1 MGRVLVQ
8 IGQKG
13 VPNIVADLRDSER
26 PFEGRIVAA
35 RALSQIAFPQFETLS
50 PHLLRDEVRRGR
62 RYGERLAVLRTEGPD
77 EPGIRILT
85 RYYQDTIERT
95 SDFILEFLSLSGR
108 IPNFEMITAAL
119 RSAVPKTRANALE
132 TIEQGVGNRFFREI
146 RPLLG
151 GTGLSEYDDP
161 DRAGPTVEE
170 TVESAVDSPFSV
182 ECSAAALSLLD
193 RGTPTGL
200 ELVRAKLAN
209 GSHRLFHDTV
219 MTHLEGRREEGRV
232 LTMDRL
238 AGVEFFRSLSV
249 WDLADIAAGCDR
261 VSLSPGE
268 PVLRAGDQ
276 ASHCYVP
283 LSGRLK
289 EGSEILGPGQIVGM
303 ECLAASPVCHIGVET
318 LEAGEALRIRAD
330 LISGLGNRSPRV
342 AEELLRF
349 RHLSRERRKLA

>member
-1 MGRVLVQ
+1 
-8 IGQKG
+8 
-13 VPNIVADLRDSER
+13 
-26 PFEGRIVAA
+26 
-35 RALSQIAFPQFETLS
+35 
-50 PHLLRDEVRRGR
+50 
-62 RYGERLAVLRTEGPD
+62 
-77 EPGIRILT
+77 
-85 RYYQDTIERT
+85 
-95 SDFILEFLSLSGR
+95 
-108 IPNFEMITAAL
+108 
-119 RSAVPKTRANALE
+119 
-132 TIEQGVGNRFFREI
+132 
-146 RPLLG
+146 
-151 GTGLSEYDDP
+151 
-161 DRAGPTVEE
+161 VEE

-268 PVLRAGDQ
+268 PVLRAGDP

-283 LSGRLK
+283 LSGRLR